1 MVTLLLSQ
9 LCENADDLNE
19 AEGIKCG
26 VVLLGQ
32 AKGAFFPVGHLL
44 ALAHLLVEQ
53 VLADLSEA

>member
-32 AKGAFFPVGHLL
+32 AKGSFLPVGHLL